1 MLQTLIT
8 AFKTP
13 ELRKKMFYTAF
24 IILLFRIGAAI
35 SVPFTD
41 ASMGIISDT
50 TSMGNFMNYLNM
62 MTGDAFN
69 YGTIF
74 AMSIT
79 PYINASI
86 IIQLLTVA
94 IPALERLTKEGDAGR
109 KKMQTITRFTAV
121 AIALLQSTAY
131 YFYLRNG
138 GSGATTYLT
147 TAADGSM
154 YTGLSMVLQALVII
168 LTLTTG
174 ASLLMWMGEQINA
187 KGIGNGISMLLFAGI
202 ISRLPRNLILLW
214 ESFQQGGL
222 RYAFAP
228 IALLLMIGMVVFI
241 VWMDASERRIPVT
254 YAKRVVGRKMY
265 GGQSTNL
272 PIKVNI
278 TGVMSIIFASSIL
291 SLPPTIEMFMSGKI
305 EEGSGWE
312 TFFNLFNSENWF
324 YGIIYFV
331 LIIFFAY
338 FYSAIQYNP
347 IEMANNLRKN
357 NGTIPGIR
365 PGKPTS
371 EYISKVLARVVL
383 VGSIL
388 ISVVALLPIVYS
400 QITSAFDAEVNV
412 SLGGT
417 SVIIMV
423 GVALETVRQLESQLM
438 VRQYR
443 GFLD

>member
-1 MLQTLIT
+1 MLQTLAT
-8 AFKTP
+8 ALKTP
-13 ELRKKMFYTAF
+13 ELRKKMLYTAL
-24 IILLFRIGAAI
+24 IIFLFRIGAAI

-41 ASMGIISDT
+41 ASMGIIADT
-50 TSMGNFMNYLNM
+50 TSAGNFMNYLNM

-86 IIQLLTVA
+86 IMQLLTVA

-109 KKMQTITRFTAV
+109 KKMQVITRFMAI

-131 YFYLRNG
+131 FFYLKSG
-138 GSGATTYLT
+138 GYLVGN
-147 TAADGSM
+147 DW
-154 YTGLSMVLQALVII
+154 TGLSMVLQALTVI
-168 LTLTTG
+168 LTLTAG
-174 ASLLMWMGEQINA
+174 SGLLMWMGEQINA

-202 ISRLPRNLILLW
+202 ISRLPYNLVLLWNSFKLGGLHYGFAPLALILM
-214 ESFQQGGL
+214 
-222 RYAFAP
+222 
-228 IALLLMIGMVVFI
+228 IAMVFFI
-241 VWMDASERRIPVT
+241 VWMDASERRIPVV

-291 SLPPTIEMFMSGKI
+291 SLPPTIQMFVSDKI

-312 TFFNLFNSENWF
+312 HFFNLFNSENWF
-324 YGIIYFV
+324 YGIFYFI

-338 FYSAIQYNP
+338 FYSTIQYNP

-357 NGTIPGIR
+357 NGNIPGIR

-400 QITSAFDAEVNV
+400 QITSALGAQVNIA
-412 SLGGT
+412 LGGT

-438 VRQYR
+438 VRSYK
-443 GFLD
+443 GFL

>member
-1 MLQTLIT
+1 MLQTLAN

-13 ELRKKMFYTAF
+13 ELRKKMLFTAF

-50 TSMGNFMNYLNM
+50 TSAGNFMNYLNM

-94 IPALERLTKEGDAGR
+94 IPALEKLTKEGDAGR
-109 KKMQTITRFTAV
+109 KKMQIITRITAV
-121 AIALLQSTAY
+121 IIALLQSTAY
-131 YFYLRNG
+131 FFYLK
-138 GSGATTYLT
+138 SGNYLVGN
-147 TAADGSM
+147 DW
-154 YTGLSMVLQALVII
+154 TGFSMVLQAIVII
-168 LTLTTG
+168 MTLTAG
-174 ASLLMWMGEQINA
+174 SALMMWLGEQINA
-187 KGIGNGISMLLFAGI
+187 KGIGNGISILLFAGI
-202 ISRLPRNLILLW
+202 IARLPNNAMLLW
-214 ESFQQGGL
+214 SSFTKGGL
-222 RYAFAP
+222 YYAFAP
-228 IALLLMIGMVVFI
+228 IALITMILMVIFI
-241 VWMDASERRIPVT
+241 VWVDGSERKLPVV

-265 GGQSTNL
+265 GGQNTNL
-272 PIKVNI
+272 PIKVNMS
-278 TGVMSIIFASSIL
+278 GVMSIIFASSIL
-291 SLPPTIEMFMSGKI
+291 SLPPTIQMFLSGK
-305 EEGSGWE
+305 ELSKGWE
-312 TFFNLFNSENWF
+312 NFFNLFNAENWF
-324 YGIIYFV
+324 YGIIYFFM
-331 LIIFFAY
+331 IIFFAY
-338 FYSAIQYNP
+338 FYSTIQYNP

-357 NGTIPGIR
+357 SGSIPGIR

-371 EYISKVLARVVL
+371 DFIARVLNRVTL
-383 VGSIL
+383 LGSLL
-388 ISVVALLPIVYS
+388 ISIVAIFPIVYS
-400 QITSAFDAEVNV
+400 QITNACDAQVNI

-438 VRQYR
+438 VRQYK

>member
-1 MLQTLIT
+1 MLQTLAT
-8 AFKTP
+8 ALKTP
-13 ELRKKMFYTAF
+13 ELRKKMLYTAL
-24 IILLFRIGAAI
+24 IIFLFRIGAAI

-41 ASMGIISDT
+41 ASMGIIADT
-50 TSMGNFMNYLNM
+50 TSAGNFMNYLNM

-86 IIQLLTVA
+86 IMQLLTVA

-109 KKMQTITRFTAV
+109 KKMQVITRFMAI

-131 YFYLRNG
+131 FFYLKSG
-138 GSGATTYLT
+138 GYLVGT
-147 TAADGSM
+147 DW
-154 YTGLSMVLQALVII
+154 TGLSMVLQALTVI
-168 LTLTTG
+168 LTLTAG
-174 ASLLMWMGEQINA
+174 SGLLMWMGEQINA

-202 ISRLPRNLILLW
+202 ISRLPYNLVLLWNSFKLGGLHYGFAPLALILM
-214 ESFQQGGL
+214 
-222 RYAFAP
+222 
-228 IALLLMIGMVVFI
+228 IAMVFFI
-241 VWMDASERRIPVT
+241 VWMDASERRIPVV
-254 YAKRVVGRKMY
+254 YVKRVVGRKMY

-291 SLPPTIEMFMSGKI
+291 SLPPTIQMFVSDKI

-312 TFFNLFNSENWF
+312 HFFNLFNSENWF
-324 YGIIYFV
+324 YGIFYFI

-338 FYSAIQYNP
+338 FYSTIQYNP

-357 NGTIPGIR
+357 NGNIPGIR

-400 QITSAFDAEVNV
+400 QITSALGAQVNIA
-412 SLGGT
+412 LGGT

-438 VRQYR
+438 VRSYK
-443 GFLD
+443 GFL